1 MARIYRPGTKVDNC
15 LILDGG
21 QGTLKST
28 ALRTLA
34 EPWFTDELGDLGSK
48 DAALQLRGAW
58 IIELS
63 ELDAMQRM
71 EASRIKAF
79 ISRSNDRYR
88 PPYGRHVVDM
98 PRECILAGTVNHQTY
113 LRDETGGRLFW
124 PVRTG
129 RIDIADLKRDRDQL
143 WAGARARYQ
152 TGDA

>member
-1 MARIYRPGTKVDNC
+1 MVVKAHSRAPLN
-15 LILDGG
+15 
-21 QGTLKST
+21 
-28 ALRTLA
+28 ALA

-48 DAALQLRGAW
+48 DAALQLRTAW

-124 PVRTG
+124 PV
-129 RIDIADLKRDRDQL
+129 
-143 WAGARARYQ
+143 
-152 TGDA
+152 